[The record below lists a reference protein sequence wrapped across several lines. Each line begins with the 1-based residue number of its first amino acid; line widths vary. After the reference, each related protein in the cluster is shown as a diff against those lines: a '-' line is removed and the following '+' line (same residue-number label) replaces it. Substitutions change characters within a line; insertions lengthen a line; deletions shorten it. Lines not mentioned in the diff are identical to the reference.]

1 MHFNPPKI
9 STKQSKI
16 QFVVLAILAFFMVLT
31 RGGHALTSVSLP
43 DASLVLFLIAGIYL
57 RHIGWFV
64 GLFLMA
70 ALIDFG
76 SAALNPAQAFCLT
89 NGYWGLI
96 PSYGVM
102 WLAGRWLHGQKNA
115 LAFMPFMLTVA
126 VSSLMAF
133 IISTQTY
140 YLYSGRFPSASL
152 WESLQHGWIY
162 LPAWMTYTLVY
173 ALVFLAAMHS
183 ARKVRALQADRFAA

>member
-43 DASLVLFLIAGIYL
+43 DASLVLFLIGGIYL
-57 RHIGWFV
+57 RQVAWFIGFFI
-64 GLFLMA
+64 LA

-126 VSSLMAF
+126 GASLMAF
-133 IISTQTY
+133 IFSTQTY

-152 WESLQHGWIY
+152 WESLQHGWTY
-162 LPAWMTYTLVY
+162 LPAWMAYSLVY
-173 ALVFLAAMHS
+173 ALAFLASVHS
-183 ARKVRALQADRFAA
+183 FRKLREMQDSRSAA